1 MHESMLQD
9 PPTCLYLSR
18 STPQFH
24 KNALCPWCA
33 LALSLTWL
41 HHWPNLSWNM
51 QRAHVCGSR
60 IHSLHIS
67 IVKLLYTNIHGTW
80 DGDLPW
86 AQIHEH
92 ILFASCKIL
101 VSLVSRP
108 RPAFCRFQYGD
119 LPWAQI
125 HEHILFA
132 SCKILV
138 SLVPRPRPL
147 FCRFQYGESPGMRL
161 DISSNAYLTESSY
174 KHSGSSWLIVVS

>member
-1 MHESMLQD
+1 MHGSMLQD

-80 DGDLPW
+80 AGDLPW

-92 ILFASCKIL
+92 ILF
-101 VSLVSRP
+101 V
-108 RPAFCRFQYGD
+108 
-119 LPWAQI
+119 
-125 HEHILFA
+125 

-138 SLVPRPRPL
+138 SLVPRPPPA
-147 FCRFQYGESPGMRL
+147 FCRFQYGESLGMRL